1 MNSSPTVGVLAL
13 QGSFAEHL
21 TVLEGLGCTGRA
33 VRLREELAE
42 IDALI
47 IPGGE
52 STTIGKLAV
61 RYGLLEP
68 IRRRAEEGLP
78 VWGTC
83 AGLIFMARD
92 LGDVEQPGLNLMDIS
107 ASRNAFGSQIQSFET
122 DLEVPV
128 LGPPDFHGV
137 FIRSPLIVST
147 GPGVEV
153 LARLPDGGMVAA
165 SQDNLLVTAFHPELT
180 EDSRFHRHFVDKIGA

>member
-1 MNSSPTVGVLAL
+1 MNNSPTFGVLAL

-21 TVLEGLGCTGRA
+21 TMLARLGCEGRA
-33 VRLREELAE
+33 VRLPDELDD

-68 IRRRAEEGLP
+68 IRRRAGEGLP

-83 AGLIFMARD
+83 AGLIFLAQK
-92 LGDVEQPGLNLMDIS
+92 LGDDKQPGLDLMDIT

-137 FIRSPLIVST
+137 FIRAPLIVSV
-147 GPGVEV
+147 GPEVEV
-153 LARLPDGGMVAA
+153 LAQLKDGRMVAA
-165 SQDNLLVTAFHPELT
+165 SQENLLVTAFHPELT

>member
-1 MNSSPTVGVLAL
+1 M

-21 TVLEGLGCTGRA
+21 AVLARLGHEGRA
-33 VRLREELAE
+33 VRLPDDLDGVE
-42 IDALI
+42 ALI

-52 STTIGKLAV
+52 STTIGKLAA

-68 IRRRAEEGLP
+68 IRRRAGAGLP

-92 LGDVEQPGLNLMDIS
+92 PVDGQPGLELMDIT
-107 ASRNAFGSQIQSFET
+107 AARNAFGSQIQSFEI

-137 FIRSPLIVST
+137 FIRAPLIASA
-147 GPGVEV
+147 GPAVEV
-153 LARLPDGGMVAA
+153 LARLADGGMVAA
-165 SQDNLLVTAFHPELT
+165 SQGNLLVTAFHPELT
-180 EDSRFHRHFVDKIGA
+180 EDSRFHRHFVDKIGG